1 MFTIGSLKMTTR
13 GSALLTSRIEIP
25 CPVCHGPLF
34 VMTVV
39 LMGLLVAN
47 AVANISALA
56 WASAVV
62 LVVTFLLAACV
73 TVKPGGW
80 YDRKR

>member
-1 MFTIGSLKMTTR
+1 MRGRKGSFAMIDRFLDWCGTDAARRT
-13 GSALLTSRIEIP
+13 
-25 CPVCHGPLF
+25 LF

-62 LVVTFLLAACV
+62 LVVTFLLAVCV